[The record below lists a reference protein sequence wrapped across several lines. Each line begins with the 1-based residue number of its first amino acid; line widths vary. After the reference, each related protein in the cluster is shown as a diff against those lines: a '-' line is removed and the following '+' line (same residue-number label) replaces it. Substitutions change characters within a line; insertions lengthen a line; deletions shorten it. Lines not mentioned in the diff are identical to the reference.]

1 MEWMV
6 QNPALVQAMLSGVTA
21 LVWIVYLHLIMTGLR
36 RQRRTAILINLG
48 GGSGGDARFLVSN
61 LGLEPV
67 YLLEVLV
74 TMRRDGQ
81 VTVAPITERAELWTR
96 RLDRP
101 TEATTQGPLTSGD
114 FRDIG
119 SVADL
124 VERAQLHF
132 GDAIRLDDL
141 DNVEV
146 TVVAYT
152 ASTSRLAAATRA
164 FVVRTDDS
172 GRCRVLPDSL
182 HARQIRSFLER
193 ARLRKVLQAHF
204 DQRVNTSVSDRDGDA

>member
-1 MEWMV
+1 MEWIV
-6 QNPALVQAMLSGVTA
+6 QNPALVQAVLSGVTA
-21 LVWIVYLHLIMTGLR
+21 LVWIVYLHLIMMGLR

-48 GGSGGDARFLVSN
+48 GGLGGDARFLVSN

-74 TMRRDGQ
+74 TMRRDGR
-81 VTVAPITERAELWTR
+81 VTVAPITERAELWQR
-96 RLDRP
+96 RLDQP
-101 TEATTQGPLTSGD
+101 TEATTQGPLKSGD

-132 GDAIRLDDL
+132 GDAIRLDHL
-141 DNVEV
+141 DKVEV

-172 GRCRVLPDSL
+172 GQCRVLPDSL
-182 HARQIRSFLER
+182 HARQIRSVLER
-193 ARLRKVLQAHF
+193 ARLRKVLQTHF
-204 DQRVNTSVSDRDGDA
+204 EQRVQS